1 MTGVGVAPATEFLK
15 NSQLSM
21 TIHGFVEVDRHMRVL
36 NEEKEPFS
44 NVYAG
49 GDIAFFPLK

>member
-1 MTGVGVAPATEFLK
+1 MTGVGVVPATEFLK
-15 NSQLSM
+15 NSKLSM
-21 TIHGFVEVDRHMRVL
+21 TRHGFVEVDRHMRVL
-36 NEEKEPFS
+36 NEEKEPFN